1 MGNYIYNLFFLKK
14 DTIIYED
21 NSIPYYTST
30 KKTYDVLEQ
39 ELKKSQ
45 TKTCNRLQ
53 LNNYY
58 YDNLNKSGINLL
70 Q

>member
-14 DTIIYED
+14 DTIIYEH

-30 KKTYDVLEQ
+30 KKTYDELEQ
-39 ELKKSQ
+39 ELKKLQ

-58 YDNLNKSGINLL
+58 YDNFNKSGINLL